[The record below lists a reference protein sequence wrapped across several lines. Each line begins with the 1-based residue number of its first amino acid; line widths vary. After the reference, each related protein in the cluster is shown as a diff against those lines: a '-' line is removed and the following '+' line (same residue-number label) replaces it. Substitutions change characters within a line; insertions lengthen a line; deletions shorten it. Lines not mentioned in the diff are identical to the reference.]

1 VEEVRKLA
9 ESDDDLRPESTST
22 APVLA
27 KRWWLPT
34 AFAILSLL
42 LLLIVPTVINIRV
55 EAVRGEL
62 AQSSDQA
69 RVLLNDLEA
78 AFASQ
83 LLVRNSALASKAPPA
98 FALPRH
104 LEADQVELRS
114 ALAGSDPHT
123 IALYDSLDRQLSAWS
138 EMQHD
143 NSAVTAQQGLELLG
157 AAERLDSALAVA
169 SDARRKEVTKLER
182 YFVLAP
188 SVLAPIALIAILI
201 VVSSGQRMRHFA
213 ELAEEERIQ
222 VLRAAESRAAL
233 LRGVTHDVK
242 NPLGAAAG
250 YAQLLEEGLA
260 GPMEP
265 AQIKMLQKIQRL
277 VQTAVQTVTDL
288 LELARADSKLHI
300 EYARG
305 DLAQILASV
314 VDDHAG
320 MARAKQIE
328 LSVAA
333 SRTPIVTDPLRV
345 RQILTNLI
353 SNAIK
358 YSPHGGR
365 VEMRLVSSEGVERI
379 RDCVGVEVRDSGP
392 GIPVELQSKV
402 FQEFFRVRAGDD
414 APSGNG
420 LGLAISRRVAQ
431 LLGGDVRFIEAESGG
446 AVFTLW
452 LPSKRS
458 AERSGSGH
466 REVDS

>member
-1 VEEVRKLA
+1 MSKSA
-9 ESDDDLRPESTST
+9 GSDDDTSSDFT
-22 APVLA
+22 SVTPVLA

-42 LLLIVPTVINIRV
+42 LLLIVPTVINFRV
-55 EAVRGEL
+55 AEVRGEL
-62 AQSSDQA
+62 AQSSDHA

-83 LLVRNSALASKAPPA
+83 LLVRNSALASKDPPA

-104 LEADQVELRS
+104 LQADQVELRS
-114 ALAGSDPHT
+114 ALAGSDEHT
-123 IALYDSLDRQLSAWS
+123 ISLYDSLDLRLSAWS
-138 EMQHD
+138 ALQHD
-143 NSAVTAQQGLELLG
+143 NSAVTAQQGLEFLG

-169 SDARRKEVTKLER
+169 SEKRRAEIARLER
-182 YFVLAP
+182 FFVLAP
-188 SVLAPIALIAILI
+188 SVLTPIALIAILI
-201 VVSSGQRMRHFA
+201 VVSSGQRMRQFA
-213 ELAEEERIQ
+213 ELAQEERTQ
-222 VLRAAESRAAL
+222 VLRAVETRAAL

-260 GPMEP
+260 GPLEP
-265 AQIKMLQKIQRL
+265 SQIKMVQKIQRL

-300 EYARG
+300 EYARD
-305 DLAQILASV
+305 DLASILATV

-320 MARAKQIE
+320 IARAKHIE

-333 SRTPIVTDPLRV
+333 SRTPIVTDRLRV
-345 RQILTNLI
+345 RQILTNLL

-365 VEMRLVSSEGVERI
+365 VELKVVSSEGVERI
-379 RDCVGVEVRDSGP
+379 TDCMGVEVRDSGP

-402 FQEFFRVRAGDD
+402 FQEFFRVRSGDD

-420 LGLAISRRVAQ
+420 LGLAISRRIAQ
-431 LLGGDVRFIEAESGG
+431 LLGGDVRFVEAENGG

-452 LPSKRS
+452 LPSKR
-458 AERSGSGH
+458 
-466 REVDS
+466 